1 MIRVQIHLAE
11 TDENDKHPVI
21 DYVCENCYKD
31 EQKNELVIKHLD
43 DSMERMDYDC
53 IMRYRIWNST
63 SMSDYNIRMSDYNT
77 RMAAKALSLSKDL
90 K

>member
-11 TDENDKHPVI
+11 TDEDDKHPII
-21 DYVCENCYKD
+21 DYTCLDCHKD
-31 EQKNELVIKHLD
+31 EEKNELVIKHLD

-53 IMRYRIWNST
+53 IMRYRIWNNPTMSNAST
-63 SMSDYNIRMSDYNT
+63 AWTVKEIYKDIAN
-77 RMAAKALSLSKDL
+77 DL

>member
-53 IMRYRIWNST
+53 IMRYRIWNSP
-63 SMSDYNIRMSDYNT
+63 SMSDYMSDYNT

-90 K
+90 E

>member
-21 DYVCENCYKD
+21 DYTCEDCYKD
-31 EQKNELVIKHLD
+31 ENKNELVIKHLD

-53 IMRYRIWNST
+53 IMRYRIWRSP
-63 SMSDYNIRMSDYNT
+63 SMSNT
-77 RMAAKALSLSKDL
+77 ATAWAVKEICKDIANDL

>member
-21 DYVCENCYKD
+21 DYTCDDCYKD
-31 EQKNELVIKHLD
+31 DQKNELVIKHLD

-53 IMRYRIWNST
+53 IMRYRIWNNPI
-63 SMSDYNIRMSDYNT
+63 MSKPDFEKDYNETMSFIP
-77 RMAAKALSLSKDL
+77 RDL

>member
-11 TDENDKHPVI
+11 TDEDDKHPVI
-21 DYVCENCYKD
+21 DYTCMECHKD

-43 DSMERMDYDC
+43 NSMERIDYDC
-53 IMRYRIWNST
+53 IMRYRVWHNPT
-63 SMSDYNIRMSDYNT
+63 MSKPDFENDYKQTMSYIS
-77 RMAAKALSLSKDL
+77 RDL

>member
-53 IMRYRIWNST
+53 IMRYRIWNSPT
-63 SMSDYNIRMSDYNT
+63 MSKPDFENDYKQAMSYIS
-77 RMAAKALSLSKDL
+77 RDL